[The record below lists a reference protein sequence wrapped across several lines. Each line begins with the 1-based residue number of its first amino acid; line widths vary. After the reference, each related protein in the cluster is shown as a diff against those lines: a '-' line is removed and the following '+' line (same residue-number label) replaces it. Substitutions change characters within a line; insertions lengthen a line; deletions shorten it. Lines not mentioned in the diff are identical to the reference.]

1 MPVCIAVAG
10 ALVAALATE
19 GFSLI
24 ELACAR
30 VYDLPLSEQD
40 TQRFGI
46 DHEWCTPEAARY
58 APRSAWLRRPTPHR
72 PTSPHGESDPGD
84 VGFPHSNVGST
95 IRMPANR
102 VGHTRSCRHPGC
114 RHRFGGERRYG
125 RKSGALTPR
134 QFQPG
139 SLSLSCAIDR
149 PHRGQDAG

>member
-30 VYDLPLSEQD
+30 VHDLPLSEQD

-58 APRSAWLRRPTPHR
+58 APSSA
-72 PTSPHGESDPGD
+72 
-84 VGFPHSNVGST
+84 
-95 IRMPANR
+95 
-102 VGHTRSCRHPGC
+102 
-114 RHRFGGERRYG
+114 
-125 RKSGALTPR
+125 
-134 QFQPG
+134 
-139 SLSLSCAIDR
+139 
-149 PHRGQDAG
+149 

>member
-30 VYDLPLSEQD
+30 VHDLPLSEQD

-58 APRSAWLRRPTPHR
+58 APSSAWMRRPTPHR
-72 PTSPHGESDPGD
+72 QTSPNVGSDPGD
-84 VGFPHSNVGST
+84 VGFPHRNVGIDHPDAGQSGGSHPVVPT
-95 IRMPANR
+95 SR
-102 VGHTRSCRHPGC
+102 VPTP
-114 RHRFGGERRYG
+114 FGGERRYG
-125 RKSGALTPR
+125 RKS
-134 QFQPG
+134 
-139 SLSLSCAIDR
+139 
-149 PHRGQDAG
+149 